1 MAESEWAKLVSE
13 LVEERGVTRLAR
25 MTDVSRG
32 VIYKWMEGT
41 TPEATTV
48 IQFAK
53 ALGVPPVAALIT
65 AGYLDDDTSCN
76 GPQPLETVPD
86 DELLNEVKRRFNR

>member
-1 MAESEWAKLVSE
+1 MAESEWAKLVSK

-25 MTDVSRG
+25 MANVSRG

-53 ALGVPPVAALIT
+53 SLGVPPVAALVT
-65 AGYLDDDTSCN
+65 AGYLDDDISYE
-76 GPQPLETVPD
+76 GPKSLEAVPD
-86 DELLNEVKRRFNR
+86 DDLLDEVKRRFNR